1 MSKIES
7 FEIEN
12 PPQRRLSKFYDD
24 NDEDEDDV
32 TNDNNSNTNDI
43 NYSNKKKSNNELKTL
58 KSFLRFKGDNEF
70 YGVINL
76 LASAI
81 GSGCVTF
88 PSLLQTAGVITSLL
102 IFTIVSISIYF
113 SLDLLR
119 NFIISTNL
127 FSFAEITQKI
137 LGNKWLKIYAF
148 SSFIFYL
155 SMEINYINLIVEYGA
170 KGLLSIN
177 KTYLLVI
184 FYLSSCIIE
193 IILCLFISKMSHIHI
208 LSLISIICFTFVV
221 VSLLIYSI
229 FIINNETKEKFSSE
243 KLFMPLSDSILKYI
257 ISIFSCFI
265 EFVYSYSCH
274 SSFPTLI
281 GNLKTKE
288 EKTKKVV
295 NIFFLTILIMYIF
308 IAIFGYI
315 SQINPVEKHKTLILF
330 SNDSLQ
336 GFFNYVLQIII
347 LLFFLCLIPIRFIVL
362 RDNYKSM
369 FTFDITYKID
379 LIFISVNMILAN
391 IISYFCQS
399 DSNIIFSLNE
409 IFGGIFGVVICFV
422 LPVLTYISINKKG
435 EIKSILG
442 YIMAIFYLIIGLFT
456 AGYSFAEK
464 IIKVI

>member
-1 MSKIES
+1 
-7 FEIEN
+7 
-12 PPQRRLSKFYDD
+12 
-24 NDEDEDDV
+24 
-32 TNDNNSNTNDI
+32 
-43 NYSNKKKSNNELKTL
+43 
-58 KSFLRFKGDNEF
+58 
-70 YGVINL
+70 
-76 LASAI
+76 
-81 GSGCVTF
+81 
-88 PSLLQTAGVITSLL
+88 
-102 IFTIVSISIYF
+102 
-113 SLDLLR
+113 
-119 NFIISTNL
+119 
-127 FSFAEITQKI
+127 
-137 LGNKWLKIYAF
+137 
-148 SSFIFYL
+148 
-155 SMEINYINLIVEYGA
+155 MEINYINLIVEYGA
-170 KGLLSIN
+170 KGLLNIE

-208 LSLISIICFTFVV
+208 LSLISVICFTFVV

-295 NIFFLTILIMYIF
+295 NIFFSTILIMYIF

-336 GFFNYVLQIII
+336 GFFNYILQIII

>member
-1 MSKIES
+1 
-7 FEIEN
+7 
-12 PPQRRLSKFYDD
+12 
-24 NDEDEDDV
+24 
-32 TNDNNSNTNDI
+32 
-43 NYSNKKKSNNELKTL
+43 
-58 KSFLRFKGDNEF
+58 
-70 YGVINL
+70 
-76 LASAI
+76 
-81 GSGCVTF
+81 
-88 PSLLQTAGVITSLL
+88 
-102 IFTIVSISIYF
+102 
-113 SLDLLR
+113 
-119 NFIISTNL
+119 
-127 FSFAEITQKI
+127 
-137 LGNKWLKIYAF
+137 
-148 SSFIFYL
+148 
-155 SMEINYINLIVEYGA
+155 
-170 KGLLSIN
+170 
-177 KTYLLVI
+177 
-184 FYLSSCIIE
+184 
-193 IILCLFISKMSHIHI
+193 
-208 LSLISIICFTFVV
+208 
-221 VSLLIYSI
+221 
-229 FIINNETKEKFSSE
+229 
-243 KLFMPLSDSILKYI
+243 
-257 ISIFSCFI
+257 
-265 EFVYSYSCH
+265 
-274 SSFPTLI
+274 
-281 GNLKTKE
+281 
-288 EKTKKVV
+288 
-295 NIFFLTILIMYIF
+295 MYIF

-336 GFFNYVLQIII
+336 GFFNYILQIII